1 MVSEASEK
9 GRSIQTVKDLTAS
22 ALGVVILAAFAV
34 FIVYLLRNLNLAEA
48 QWARAIFL
56 FGGVEA
62 VAFAAAGYFFGTQ
75 VQRGRVEAA
84 RSEADAATQVADAA
98 NETAKSERRAS
109 TVLATGVV
117 EQFGRA
123 DGGGLMSDQSPAA
136 ATLVAQAKA
145 LLERP

>member
-1 MVSEASEK
+1 MAREASK
-9 GRSIQTVKDLTAS
+9 KSRSTETLKDLTAPI
-22 ALGVVILAAFAV
+22 LGVVILVAFAI
-34 FIVYLLRNLNLAEA
+34 FIVYLVRNLNLQET
-48 QWARAIFL
+48 QWTRAIFL

-84 RSEADAATQVADAA
+84 QSEAGAATQVADAA
-98 NETAKSERRAS
+98 NETTKAERRAS

-123 DGGGLMSDQSPAA
+123 DGGLMRDESPAA
-136 ATLVAQAKA
+136 ATLVAQARA
-145 LLERP
+145 LLEQR